1 MKKLLSAPILFL
13 QLLYQ
18 SGYLAVGQIWA
29 KKTRSILTTIGIVIG
44 VASITTVI
52 SLLTGLKT
60 QTLADFE
67 KWGARTIWI
76 RHQTP
81 STGPKRNIDWW
92 NLRFWPEE
100 FEGIMDRCKSLV
112 RFSRIAPRDFYTPFV
127 VRYGGKAV
135 EGVNVTGIEPGAEQ
149 IVDRPVIIGRPFSKL
164 DDSEARQVCFIDV
177 ALRDKLGLDKDCT
190 GEVILVG
197 GKSFVIIG
205 VVDIVPEQ
213 TARWTGGGQGLEM
226 FIPFRTCL
234 KLTGDRRPHMYAMAE
249 SISTELSAESESEI
263 KFFMRRMRKPRL
275 GPGEPDTFTVQSVQS
290 RVDQFNRISTMMTLV
305 AGGVAGISLLVGG
318 IGIMNI
324 MLVSVSERT
333 REIGLRKAV
342 GAKKKAILTQFLVES
357 LILCFFGGLIGLGLG
372 KLLTMVVGA
381 ISKNEVLGRANLPLW
396 AIVLS
401 FSFCGIVGII
411 FGMIPAIKAM
421 RLDPIE
427 ALRHE

>member
-1 MKKLLSAPILFL
+1 MKRLLNAPLLFL
-13 QLLYQ
+13 RLLYQ
-18 SGYLAVGQIWA
+18 STYLAIGQIWA
-29 KKTRSILTTIGIVIG
+29 KKTRSILTTTGIVIG

-52 SLLTGLKT
+52 ALLTGLKK

-76 RHQTP
+76 RHTVP
-81 STGPKRNIDWW
+81 RTGPKRKIDWW

-100 FEGIMDRCKSLV
+100 FEGIMERCKSLV
-112 RFSRIAPRDFYTPFV
+112 RFSRIAPRDFYTPYV
-127 VRYGGKAV
+127 VRYGNKAV
-135 EGVNVTGIEPGAEQ
+135 DGVNVTGVDLGAEQ
-149 IVDRPVIIGRPFSKL
+149 IVNRPVILGRPFSKL
-164 DDSEARQVCFIDV
+164 DNSEGRYVCFVDV
-177 ALRDKLGLDKDCT
+177 VLRDKLGLDKDCI
-190 GEVILVG
+190 GDVVLVG

-213 TARWTGGGQGLEM
+213 AARWTGGGQGLEM
-226 FIPFRTCL
+226 FIPFRTYL
-234 KLTGDRRPHMYAMAE
+234 KLTGDRRPQMYAMAE
-249 SISTELSAESESEI
+249 SVSTDLSEEAVSEI
-263 KFFMRRMRKPRL
+263 KFFMRSMRKPRL
-275 GPGEPDTFTVQSVQS
+275 EPGEPDTFTVQSVQS
-290 RVDQFNRISTMMTLV
+290 RVEQFNRVSMMMTMV
-305 AGGVAGISLLVGG
+305 AGGIAGISLLVGG

-342 GAKKKAILTQFLVES
+342 GAEKKAILTQFLVES

-372 KLLTMVVGA
+372 KLLTMVIGKV
-381 ISKNEVLGRANLPLW
+381 SKSEVLAMAHIPLW
-396 AIVLS
+396 TIMMA
-401 FSFCGIVGII
+401 FGFCGIVGIV

>member
-1 MKKLLSAPILFL
+1 MKKLLSAPLLFL
-13 QLLYQ
+13 ILLYQ
-18 SGYLAVGQIWA
+18 STYLAVGQIWA
-29 KKTRSILTTIGIVIG
+29 KKTRSILTTTGIVIG

-52 SLLTGLKT
+52 ALLTGLKQ

-67 KWGARTIWI
+67 KWGARTMWI
-76 RHQTP
+76 RHAAP
-81 STGPKRNIDWW
+81 RTGPKRNIDWW

-100 FEGIMDRCKSLV
+100 FEGIMDRCKSLI

-127 VRYGGKAV
+127 VRHGEKSV

-149 IVDRPVIIGRPFSKL
+149 IVNRPVILGRPFSKI
-164 DDSEARQVCFIDV
+164 DESEGRQVCFIDV
-177 ALRDKLGLDKDCT
+177 VLRDKLGLDKDCI
-190 GEVILVG
+190 GDVILVG
-197 GKSFVIIG
+197 GKSFVIVG

-226 FIPFRTCL
+226 FIPFKTCL
-234 KLTGDRRPHMYAMAE
+234 KLTGDRHPHMYAMAE
-249 SISTELSAESESEI
+249 SVSADLSEEAVAEV

-275 GPGEPDTFTVQSVQS
+275 GPGEPDTFTVESVHS
-290 RVDQFNRISTMMTLV
+290 RVEQFNRISMMMTLI

-342 GAKKKAILTQFLVES
+342 GARKRAVLMQFLVES
-357 LILCFFGGLIGLGLG
+357 LILCFFGGMLGLGLS
-372 KLLTMVVGA
+372 KLLTVVIGA
-381 ISKNEVLGRANLPLW
+381 VSKSEVLAKAHLPLW
-396 AIVLS
+396 AVMMA
-401 FSFCGIVGII
+401 FGFCGIVGIV
-411 FGMIPAIKAM
+411 FGMIPAMKAM

>member
-1 MKKLLSAPILFL
+1 MKKLLIAPLLFL
-13 QLLYQ
+13 RLLYQ
-18 SGYLAVGQIWA
+18 STYLAIGQIWA
-29 KKTRSILTTIGIVIG
+29 KKTRSILTTTGIVIG
-44 VASITTVI
+44 VASITAVI
-52 SLLTGLKT
+52 SLLAGLKAK
-60 QTLADFE
+60 TLEDFE

-76 RHQTP
+76 RHARP
-81 STGPKRNIDWW
+81 RTGPKRNIGWW
-92 NLRFWPEE
+92 QLRFWPEE
-100 FEGIMDRCKSLV
+100 FEGIMERCTALM

-135 EGVNVTGIEPGAEQ
+135 DGVNVTGVDPGAEQ
-149 IVDRPVIIGRPFSKL
+149 ITNRPVILGRPFSKL
-164 DDSEARQVCFIDV
+164 DNSERRQVCFVDV
-177 ALRDKLGLDKDCT
+177 VLRDKLGLDKDCI

-213 TARWTGGGQGLEM
+213 AARWTGGGQGLEM

-249 SISTELSAESESEI
+249 SISTELAEEAVSELN
-263 KFFMRRMRKPRL
+263 FFMRRMRRPRL
-275 GPGEPDTFTVQSVQS
+275 SPGEPDTFTVQSVQS
-290 RVDQFNRISTMMTLV
+290 KVEQFNRISMMMTMV
-305 AGGVAGISLLVGG
+305 AGGIAGISLLVGG
-318 IGIMNI
+318 VGIMNI

-342 GAKKKAILTQFLVES
+342 GAEKKAILTQFLVES

-372 KLLTMVVGA
+372 KLLTMGIGA
-381 ISKNEVLGRANLPLW
+381 ISKNEVLGMAHIPLW
-396 AIVLS
+396 AVALA
-401 FSFCGIVGII
+401 FGFCGTVGVV
-411 FGMIPAIKAM
+411 FGMFPAIKAM

>member
-18 SGYLAVGQIWA
+18 STYLAINQIWA
-29 KKTRSILTTIGIVIG
+29 RKTRSILTTTGIVIG

-52 SLLTGLKT
+52 ALLTGLKN

-76 RHQTP
+76 RHTEP
-81 STGPKRNIDWW
+81 KTGPKRNISWW
-92 NLRFWPEE
+92 NLRFWPDE
-100 FEGIMDRCKSLV
+100 FDGILNRCQSLV
-112 RFSRIAPRDFYTPFV
+112 RFSRIAPRDYYTPFV
-127 VRYGGKAV
+127 VRFGEKSV
-135 EGVNVTGIEPGAEQ
+135 EGVNVTGIDPGAEQ
-149 IVDRPVIIGRPFSKL
+149 ITNRPVIFGRPFSKI
-164 DDSEARQVCFIDV
+164 DDSEGRQVCYVDV
-177 ALRDKLGLDKDCT
+177 NLRDKLGLNKDCIGQT
-190 GEVILVG
+190 VLVG
-197 GKSFVIIG
+197 GKTYLIVG

-213 TARWTGGGQGLEM
+213 AARWTGGGQGLEM
-226 FIPFRTCL
+226 FIPFRTYL
-234 KLTGDRRPHMYAMAE
+234 KLGDPHPHMYAMAE
-249 SISTELSAESESEI
+249 SISTELSEEAVSEI
-263 KFFMRRMRKPRL
+263 TFFMRQMRRPRL
-275 GPGEPDTFTVQSVQS
+275 SPGEPDTFTVRSVQS
-290 RVDQFNRISTMMTLV
+290 RVEQYNRVSMLITLV

-342 GAKKKAILTQFLVES
+342 GARKRAILMQFLVES
-357 LILCFFGGLIGLGLG
+357 LILCFFGGLIGLGLS
-372 KLLTMVVGA
+372 KLLTFAIGA
-381 ISKNEVLGRANLPLW
+381 ISKNEVLGMAQIPVW
-396 AIVLS
+396 AVVLA
-401 FSFCGIVGII
+401 FGFCGIVGVV

>member
-18 SGYLAVGQIWA
+18 STYLAIGQIWA
-29 KKTRSILTTIGIVIG
+29 KKTRSILTTTGIVIG

-52 SLLTGLKT
+52 ALLTGLKK

-76 RHQTP
+76 RHAEP
-81 STGPKRNIDWW
+81 RTGPKRNISWW
-92 NLRFWPEE
+92 NLRFWPDE
-100 FEGIMDRCKSLV
+100 FNGILDRCKSLV
-112 RFSRIAPRDFYTPFV
+112 RFSRIAPRDFYTPFI
-127 VRYGGKAV
+127 VRHGEKSV
-135 EGVNVTGIEPGAEQ
+135 EGVNVTGVDPGAEQ
-149 IVDRPVIIGRPFSKL
+149 ITNRPVILGRPFSQL
-164 DDSEARQVCFIDV
+164 DESEGRLVCYVDV
-177 ALRDKLGLDKDCT
+177 TLRDKLGLDKDCIGQT
-190 GEVILVG
+190 VLVG
-197 GKSFVIIG
+197 GKTYLIIG
-205 VVDIVPEQ
+205 VVDILPERASQ
-213 TARWTGGGQGLEM
+213 WTGGGHGLEM
-226 FIPFRTCL
+226 FIPFRTYL
-234 KLTGDRRPHMYAMAE
+234 KLGDPHPHMYAMAE
-249 SISTELSAESESEI
+249 SISTELSEEAVSEI
-263 KFFMRRMRKPRL
+263 TFFLRQMRRPRL
-275 GPGEPDTFTVQSVQS
+275 SPGEPDTFTVRSVQS
-290 RVDQFNRISTMMTLV
+290 RIEQYNRVSMLITLI

-342 GAKKKAILTQFLVES
+342 GARKRAILTQFLVES

-372 KLLTMVVGA
+372 KLLTVAIGA
-381 ISKNEVLGRANLPLW
+381 ISKNEVLGMAQIPLW
-396 AIVLS
+396 AVALS
-401 FSFCGIVGII
+401 FGFCGTVGIV

>member
-1 MKKLLSAPILFL
+1 
-13 QLLYQ
+13 
-18 SGYLAVGQIWA
+18 
-29 KKTRSILTTIGIVIG
+29 VIG

-52 SLLTGLKT
+52 ALLTGLKT

-81 STGPKRNIDWW
+81 RTGPKRNIDWW

-127 VRYGGKAV
+127 VRYGDKSV
-135 EGVNVTGIEPGAEQ
+135 EGVNVTGVEPGAEQ
-149 IVDRPVIIGRPFSKL
+149 ITNRPVILGRPFSKL
-164 DDSEARQVCFIDV
+164 DNSEGRQVCYVDV
-177 ALRDKLGLDKDCT
+177 KLRDKLGLSKDCL
-190 GEVILVG
+190 GEVLLVG
-197 GKSFVIIG
+197 GKKYLIIG

-213 TARWTGGGQGLEM
+213 AARWTGGGQGLEM
-226 FIPFRTCL
+226 FIPFRTYL
-234 KLTGDRRPHMYAMAE
+234 KLGDKRPHMYAMAE
-249 SISTELSAESESEI
+249 SASTESSDEAVSEI
-263 KFFMRRMRKPRL
+263 KFFMRRMRRPRL
-275 GPGEPDTFTVQSVQS
+275 EPGEPDTFTVQSVQS
-290 RVDQFNRISTMMTLV
+290 RVEQFNRISMMMTLV
-305 AGGVAGISLLVGG
+305 AGGIAGISLLVGG

-342 GAKKKAILTQFLVES
+342 GAKKMAILTQFLVES

-372 KLLTMVVGA
+372 KLLTMGIGA
-381 ISKNEVLGRANLPLW
+381 ISKNEVLGKAQLPLW
-396 AIVLS
+396 AVVLS

>member
-1 MKKLLSAPILFL
+1 MKKLLSSPILFL

-29 KKTRSILTTIGIVIG
+29 KKTRSILTTTGIVIG

-52 SLLTGLKT
+52 SLLTGLKQ

-76 RHQTP
+76 RHQAP
-81 STGPKRNIDWW
+81 RTGPKRNIDWW

-100 FEGIMDRCKSLV
+100 FNGIMDRCKSLV

-127 VRYGGKAV
+127 VRYGGKSV

-149 IVDRPVIIGRPFSKL
+149 IVNRPVILGRPFSKL

-213 TARWTGGGQGLEM
+213 AARWTGGGQGLEM

-249 SISTELSAESESEI
+249 SVSTELSAESESEI
-263 KFFMRRMRKPRL
+263 AFFMRRMRKPRL

-290 RVDQFNRISTMMTLV
+290 RVEQFNRISMMMTLV

-342 GAKKKAILTQFLVES
+342 GAKKRAILTQFLVES

-372 KLLTMVVGA
+372 KLLTMVIGA